1 MVYNFGC
8 RHSRL
13 SAKHD
18 HQKCEARP
26 PKHLYMHH
34 INRCCFRTRRSCRR
48 KRPVIRRRYLVK
60 PVLQQIQQ
68 GFSAILIIHTTI
80 NTFKTS
86 KTKTAKTPKIIKTKR
101 INQTRMPTAYFF
113 TSPNNKTATKNS
125 TNRTYYYYFIRS
137 HK

>member
-1 MVYNFGC
+1 
-8 RHSRL
+8 
-13 SAKHD
+13 
-18 HQKCEARP
+18 
-26 PKHLYMHH
+26 MHH

-48 KRPVIRRRYLVK
+48 KRPIIRRRYLGK
-60 PVLQQIQQ
+60 SVLQQIQQ

-125 TNRTYYYYFIRS
+125 TNRTYYYYFIYLYTCLHIYYFES
-137 HK
+137 VNYFCNLYSCYLLVFS